1 MVELAVTLGIV
12 FSLIFVEV
20 LGIAAG
26 GIVIPGYIA
35 LQLSNPDRLIGT
47 LLISFLTFLIIK
59 IISKYIFIFG
69 RRQLVVAILIGTILS
84 IISHHYLIFNSQNTT
99 LEFSAVGWI
108 VPGLLAH
115 WSVKQGYI
123 KTIAMLSI
131 TSIIV
136 RLIVILSF
144 GGDAFPTLY

>member
-12 FSLIFVEV
+12 FSLIFVEI

-47 LLISFLTFLIIK
+47 LVISFLTFLIIK
-59 IISKYIFIFG
+59 FISKFIFIFG

-115 WSVKQGYI
+115 WSVNK
-123 KTIAMLSI
+123 A
-131 TSIIV
+131 
-136 RLIVILSF
+136 ILK
-144 GGDAFPTLY
+144 PLPC

>member
-1 MVELAVTLGIV
+1 MIELAVTLGIV
-12 FSLIFVEV
+12 LSLIFVEV
-20 LGIAAG
+20 FGIAAG

-35 LQLSNPDRLIGT
+35 LQLNNPDRLIGT

-59 IISKYIFIFG
+59 IIRRYMFIFG
-69 RRQLVVAILIGTILS
+69 RRQLVIAILIGTILS
-84 IISHHYLIFNSQNTT
+84 IISHHYMIFNYQNNTM
-99 LEFSAVGWI
+99 EFSAVGWI

-131 TSIIV
+131 TSVIV

-144 GGDAFPTLY
+144 GGNTFPALY

>member
-1 MVELAVTLGIV
+1 MIELAVALGIV
-12 FSLIFVEV
+12 MSLVFVEL
-20 LGIAAG
+20 LGLAAG

-35 LQLSNPDRLIGT
+35 LQLGHPDRLIGT
-47 LLISFLTFLIIK
+47 LVVSLLTYGVIKLISRFMFL
-59 IISKYIFIFG
+59 FG
-69 RRQLVVAILIGTILS
+69 RRQLVLAILIGTVISILS
-84 IISHHYLIFNSQNTT
+84 HHFMIFNLSADT

-131 TSIIV
+131 TAILV
-136 RLIVILSF
+136 RFIVILIY
-144 GGDAFPTLY
+144 GGEMFPELY